1 MIATI
6 QLGQLVQ
13 VHVDCTSQE
22 KPFITNVKVEHID
35 ITDLLLELGVD
46 MDLIM
51 KKVRMSITKTEQ
63 QSSQNA

>member
-6 QLGQLVQ
+6 QLAQPVQ

-22 KPFITNVKVEHID
+22 KPFITNVKVQGTD
-35 ITDLLLELGVD
+35 ITDLLLELDVD

-51 KKVRMSITKTEQ
+51 KKVRM
-63 QSSQNA
+63 